1 MRVLCVPWKRDIPL
15 DLALGRTIDTRAR
28 RVAILEHVRKT
39 HTHGFAGMRSGMCDL
54 VVCNDRQIDSHG
66 CANQGLIGGIA
77 WSRPARKWKLR
88 GSMRKVSRTFLVS
101 RETRFRS
108 MTADKVYVAGKR
120 AVILRLTVKPYVH
133 FISLLFP
140 RARIASVSM
149 YLQKMSAY
157 FALRQ
162 LISDRYGEKNV
173 ERLT

>member
-1 MRVLCVPWKRDIPL
+1 MRLSRNIIMMRLFDRICVLLFVIADASSSRAEYRGTIRRNKRRSAGMRVLCVPWKRDIPL

-88 GSMRKVSRTFLVS
+88 GSMREVSRTAHVS
-101 RETRFRS
+101 RIARDS
-108 MTADKVYVAGKR
+108 
-120 AVILRLTVKPYVH
+120 
-133 FISLLFP
+133 IS
-140 RARIASVSM
+140 
-149 YLQKMSAY
+149 
-157 FALRQ
+157 
-162 LISDRYGEKNV
+162 RYDG
-173 ERLT
+173 R